1 MLPQNLVLACL
12 AVFALRVVD
21 VSLGTLRTV
30 FIMQGRRWRA
40 TFTGFVEVTIWIF
53 VVSQVVAAISNWVL
67 MLAYA
72 AGFAAGTWVGLWLEQ
87 RFAMGFVQL
96 RIISRDQGEAIAR
109 KLWAGAFGATVVDG
123 RGRDG
128 RVNLIFSIVPRRYL
142 NECME
147 IASRTDPHSF
157 VAISDSRSLVR
168 GYHGQHL
175 RK

>member
-1 MLPQNLVLACL
+1 MLPQNLLLACL
-12 AVFALRVVD
+12 IVSALRIAD

-30 FIMQGRRWRA
+30 FIMQGRKWRA
-40 TFTGFVEVTIWIF
+40 TFTGFLEVLIWIF
-53 VVSQVVAAISNWVL
+53 VVSQVVVALSNWML

-72 AGFAAGTWVGLWLEQ
+72 TGFAAGTWVGLRLEQ
-87 RFAMGFVQL
+87 HFAMGFVQL
-96 RIISRDQGEAIAR
+96 RIISRDQGNAIAH
-109 KLWAGAFGATVVDG
+109 KLWAEAFGATVVDG

-128 RVNLIFSIVPRRYL
+128 SVSLVFSIVPRRYL
-142 NECME
+142 QACTE

-157 VAISDSRSLVR
+157 IAISDSRSLLR

>member
-1 MLPQNLVLACL
+1 MLPQNLFLACL
-12 AVFALRVVD
+12 VVFALRIAD

-53 VVSQVVAAISNWVL
+53 VVSQIVAAISDWVL

-87 RFAMGFVQL
+87 HFAMGFVQL
-96 RIISRDQGEAIAR
+96 RIISRDRGRTIAEN
-109 KLWAGAFGATVVDG
+109 LWARSFGATIVEGHG
-123 RGRDG
+123 REGL
-128 RVNLIFSIVPRRYL
+128 VSLIFSIVPRRHL
-142 NECME
+142 SESME
-147 IASRTDPHSF
+147 IATQTDPQSF
-157 VAISDSRSLVR
+157 IAISDSRSLLR